1 MLSDIACSALRAGKV
16 LELRYDGFGRSVEVH
31 AVGFSKEG
39 HKLMRVWQIRGGS
52 DSGEPMGWKLM
63 RLDEVQAAI
72 ATGENSLAPR
82 AGYRRSDRAM
92 TRIICQL

>member
-16 LELRYDGFGRSVEVH
+16 LELRYDGFSRSVEVH

-52 DSGEPMGWKLM
+52 ESREPIGWKLM
-63 RLDEVQAAI
+63 RLDDAQAAV
-72 ATGENSLAPR
+72 ASDENSLAPR
-82 AGYRRSDRAM
+82 GGYQRNDRAM
-92 TRIICQL
+92 ARIICQL